1 MTYSFTC
8 PLSGCGMV
16 MTATGKDRQE
26 AAKSLIGQAKVHLT
40 NVHPEIK
47 KSDEEVSADIHAH
60 MVAL

>member
-16 MTATGKDRQE
+16 MTAAGEDRE
-26 AAKSLIGQAKVHLT
+26 VAAKNLIEQAKVHLA

-47 KSDEEVSADIHAH
+47 KTDDEVSLDIHSH
-60 MVAL
+60 MVAM